1 MTDLHKRSG
10 NVCVRRMCEMGK
22 SGKLGQRETPEPA
35 RSCGVNGAGPS
46 ARPVRGH
53 KSKARSAREK
63 NFRPI
68 RLGGLKAGVWQI
80 TPRGQGQ
87 TEANVADRVYQQG
100 DCVGVLT
107 TEPLGRSGLGVLDYR
122 APEGGCG
129 DGDLVEVPLGP
140 RRVLG
145 VVWGPGEGK
154 FDPARLRSIGKRLEA
169 VPLRQ
174 ELRSFLARAA
184 DYTLTPLPAM
194 LRLATRAPGL
204 SEGLATRKVLRLVGP
219 VPNSLTDARMRV
231 VQVFRDFGGAAVTM
245 AEVTEA
251 AACGSSV
258 VKGLI
263 KMGVIVEEDAPKDVP
278 YPKLNAQSAAS
289 LMGDQVA
296 AGAALVAAVRADA
309 YSCTLLKGVTGSG
322 KTEVYLEAVAET
334 LRQGRQALVLLPE
347 IALTADFL
355 ARVEARFG
363 ARPAEW
369 HSGVTM
375 TERRRLWRM
384 VSEGGAEFV
393 VGARS
398 ALFLPFQDLG
408 LIVVDEEHD
417 TSYKQEE
424 GVLYNA
430 RDMAVLRGAICGCP
444 VILASAT
451 PSLESWVN
459 ADSGKYARVDLGARF
474 GTAELPAMQAI
485 DMRAE
490 HLPADRWISAR
501 LVREITLRCEQGE
514 QSLLF
519 LNRRGYAPVTLCR
532 ACGQQVGCEHCD
544 ARMVE
549 HRFLKR
555 LVCHQCGATR
565 PVPTACPSCQVEGR
579 MAAVGP
585 GVERLAEEV
594 TALFP
599 AARVAVLSSDLFG
612 SARAVKE
619 QITEIAEGG
628 ADIIIG
634 TQIVAKGHN
643 FPHLTLVGVIDADLG
658 LQGSDLR
665 AAERTFQLMR
675 QVAGRAG
682 RAEGK
687 SGLALLQTHQPDHQ
701 VIRAILGGDEEA
713 FWRAEAEERRRAGV
727 PPYGRMAGIV
737 LSSPDVAQVFDFAAD
752 LARRDGPLRRI
763 GAQVF
768 GPAPAPISRV
778 RGRHRVRL
786 LIKAEKGAPL
796 QAALADWVAQVKL
809 PTQLRLAI
817 DIDPQSFL

>member
-1 MTDLHKRSG
+1 M
-10 NVCVRRMCEMGK
+10 
-22 SGKLGQRETPEPA
+22 
-35 RSCGVNGAGPS
+35 
-46 ARPVRGH
+46 
-53 KSKARSAREK
+53 
-63 NFRPI
+63 
-68 RLGGLKAGVWQI
+68 
-80 TPRGQGQ
+80 
-87 TEANVADRVYQQG
+87 ADRVYSSG
-100 DCVGVLT
+100 ECVGVLT

-122 APEGGCG
+122 APDGGCG
-129 DGDLVEVPLGP
+129 DGDFVEVPLGP

-145 VVWGPGEGK
+145 VVWGKGEGR
-154 FDPARLRSIGKRLEA
+154 FDPSKLRSIARVLDVRPMRA
-169 VPLRQ
+169 
-174 ELRSFLARAA
+174 ELRGFLARAA

-194 LRLATRAPGL
+194 LRLATRSPGL
-204 SEGLATRKVLRLVGP
+204 MDGAATRRVYRLTGQ
-219 VPNSLTDARMRV
+219 VPNQLTDARFRV
-231 VQVFRDFGGAAVTM
+231 VEALRAYGGAAVTIS
-245 AEVTEA
+245 ELTDA
-251 AACGSSV
+251 AGCGASV
-258 VKGLI
+258 VKGLV
-263 KMGVIVEEDAPKDVP
+263 KLGVLAEEDAPKDTPFPPLSPANTVD
-278 YPKLNAQSAAS
+278 LA
-289 LMGDQVA
+289 GDQIA
-296 AGAALVAAVRADA
+296 AGDALVASVAQGG

-322 KTEVYLEAVAET
+322 KTEVYLEAVAEC
-334 LRQGRQALVLLPE
+334 LRQHRQALVLLPE

-355 ARVEARFG
+355 TRVEARFG

-375 TERRRLWRM
+375 TERRRVWRM
-384 VSEGGAEFV
+384 VAEGGASFV

-430 RDMAVLRGAICGCP
+430 RDMAVLRGAICGAP
-444 VILASAT
+444 VVLASAT
-451 PSLESWVN
+451 PSLESWANVE
-459 ADSGKYARVDLGARF
+459 AGKYARLDLGARF
-474 GTAELPAMQAI
+474 GAAEMPEMQAI
-485 DMRAE
+485 DMRGAE
-490 HLPADRWISAR
+490 LPPNSWISAR
-501 LVREITLRCEQGE
+501 LAREVQARVDRKEQA
-514 QSLLF
+514 LLF

-532 ACGQQVGCEHCD
+532 ACGNQVGCDHCD

-555 LVCHQCGATR
+555 LVCHQCGATK
-565 PVPTACPSCQVEGR
+565 PVPLACPTCAVEGR

-594 TALFP
+594 ASRFP
-599 AARVAVLSSDLFG
+599 DARLAVLSSDLFG
-612 SARAVKE
+612 SARALKD
-619 QITEIAEGG
+619 QITAIAEGG

-643 FPHLTLVGVIDADLG
+643 FPLLTLVGVIDADLG

-682 RAEGK
+682 RSAERRGV
-687 SGLALLQTHQPDHQ
+687 ALLQTHQPDHP

-713 FWRAEAEERRRAGV
+713 FWAAEAAERKAAGV
-727 PPYGRMAGIV
+727 PPFGRMAGIV
-737 LSSPDVAQVFDFAAD
+737 LSGPDVAQVFDFGAE

-786 LIKAEKGAPL
+786 LVKAEKGAPL
-796 QAALADWVAQVKL
+796 QAALAEWVAQIKP
-809 PTQLRLAI
+809 PTNLRVAI